1 MAIVTQPPIK
11 QVSVTQAPL
20 ISRRASVVLNLLW
33 KNAGLSRYDLMKQTG
48 YGASTVTSLVEQLNA
63 AGLIVQSEP
72 VASGNGRPPQPLS
85 LNPDAR
91 YAVGVDFHR
100 VGVTAV
106 LCDLGQ
112 RVVKEYHRPISDPD
126 DRSAIMRDVTESI
139 EEILRGVDRSRVLGI
154 GLGAPGSV
162 DIHSGI
168 GRSYCYM
175 PGWHD
180 VPARDFL
187 EVKFG
192 LPVAVDNN
200 VRAAAFGET
209 VAGAAKGYEQVVFI
223 GGRTG
228 IGSGIVLGGR
238 LYAGKTGMAGE
249 VGHMT
254 VERTGPRC
262 RCGKRGCL
270 ETVASTPAI
279 LARVA
284 RVLSQRDGGNPE
296 DILAKLTIREVWERY
311 RSGDQEIA
319 DALRDIADYIAVACI
334 NVNLMFEPEIIV
346 LGGDFV
352 LGGDAFLSSVRESI
366 AEAGGSVGSK
376 STRVV
381 LSELGQV
388 ANALGAGCLA
398 VQKTLRLFAAA
409 G

>member
-1 MAIVTQPPIK
+1 MAIVAP
-11 QVSVTQAPL
+11 APL
-20 ISRRASVVLNLLW
+20 ISRRASVILNLLW
-33 KNAGLSRYDLMKQTG
+33 KSAGLSKYELMKQTR
-48 YGASTVTSLVEQLNA
+48 YGASTVTSLVEQLGA
-63 AGLIVQSEP
+63 AGLIIQSEP
-72 VASGNGRPPQPLS
+72 VVSGNGRPPQPLF

-91 YAVGVDFHR
+91 MAVGVDFHR
-100 VGVTAV
+100 GGVTAV
-106 LCDLGQ
+106 MCDLGQ
-112 RVVKEYHRPISDPD
+112 HVVRECRRPISDPD
-126 DRSAIMRDVTESI
+126 DRAAIMRDVTDSI
-139 EEILRGVDRSRVLGI
+139 EEVLAGVDRSRVLGI

-162 DIHSGI
+162 DIHCGI

-180 VPARDFL
+180 VPVRDFL

-209 VAGAAKGYEQVVFI
+209 VAGAAKGYGQVVFI

-238 LYAGKTGMAGE
+238 LYAGRTGMAGE

-270 ETVASTPAI
+270 ETVASTPAV
-279 LARVA
+279 LSRVA
-284 RVLSQRDGGNPE
+284 RVLAQRDGGNPD
-296 DILAKLTIREVWERY
+296 DILAGLTIAEVWERC
-311 RSGDQEIA
+311 RRGDREIA
-319 DALRDIADYIAVACI
+319 ETLRDIADYIAVACI

-352 LGGDAFLSSVRESI
+352 LGGVEFLTAVRESI
-366 AEAGGSVGSK
+366 DEAGGTVVSK
-376 STRVV
+376 STQVV
-381 LSELGQV
+381 LSRLGQV

-398 VQKTLRLFAAA
+398 IQKTLRLFAPA
-409 G
+409 GLEE

>member
-1 MAIVTQPPIK
+1 MATAL
-11 QVSVTQAPL
+11 QVPK
-20 ISRRASVVLNLLW
+20 INRRASVLLNLLW
-33 KNAGLSRYDLMKQTG
+33 RNSGLSKYELMKQTG
-48 YGASTVTSLVEQLNA
+48 YGASTVTSLVEQLAA
-63 AGLIVQSEP
+63 AGMIIQSEP

-85 LNPDAR
+85 LNPDAGF
-91 YAVGVDFHR
+91 AVGVDFHR
-100 VGVTAV
+100 GGIVAV

-112 RVVKEYHRPISDPD
+112 RVRAETRRPITDPD
-126 DRSAIMRDVTESI
+126 DRAAIMRDVTDSV
-139 EEILRGVDRSRVLGI
+139 EEVLDGAERSRVLGI

-162 DIHSGI
+162 DIRRGI

-175 PGWHD
+175 PGWRE

-187 EVKFG
+187 EVAFG

-209 VAGAAKGYEQVVFI
+209 VAGAAKGFEHVVFI

-238 LYAGKTGMAGE
+238 LYSGRTGMAGE

-254 VERTGPRC
+254 VERAGPRC

-270 ETVASTPAI
+270 ETVASTPAVLSRVSKI
-279 LARVA
+279 LA
-284 RVLSQRDGGNPE
+284 QRNGGSAEEPLGE
-296 DILAKLTIREVWERY
+296 LTIAGVWERY
-311 RSGDQEIA
+311 RQGDA
-319 DALRDIADYIAVACI
+319 DVGETLKDIADYIAVACI

-352 LGGDAFLSSVRESI
+352 LGGDEFLADVRQSI
-366 AEAGGSVGSK
+366 EEAGGSVGSK

-381 LSELGQV
+381 LSRLGPV

-398 VQKTLRLFAAA
+398 VQKTLRLFAPA
-409 G
+409 GWEE